1 MISIGTRP
9 YNLTDFDQE
18 LGQCPSCNEQGI
30 FVNRYVNF
38 FQFNAMPIYAK
49 TKFATANCRKCKA
62 QFKPGNNGQVDVML
76 NHSIE
81 EMVVPKYLSAGALL
95 YPLAIGSAFAFFA
108 SFE

>member
-1 MISIGTRP
+1 
-9 YNLTDFDQE
+9 
-18 LGQCPSCNEQGI
+18 
-30 FVNRYVNF
+30 
-38 FQFNAMPIYAK
+38 MPIYAK
-49 TKFATANCRKCKA
+49 TKFATANCRKCKT